1 MTTAKK
7 ECGINRRKW
16 NERGD
21 KMNDA
26 RFVVRETKAEL
37 KKLDRALS
45 VMGYSSRADW
55 YREKKREIIRE
66 AEKKEV
72 KNHV

>member
-1 MTTAKK
+1 MS
-7 ECGINRRKW
+7 N
-16 NERGD
+16 
-21 KMNDA
+21 A

-66 AEKKEV
+66 AEKKGGE
-72 KNHV
+72 KPCLE

>member
-1 MTTAKK
+1 MS
-7 ECGINRRKW
+7 N
-16 NERGD
+16 
-21 KMNDA
+21 A
-26 RFVVRETKAEL
+26 RFVVRETRAEL
-37 KKLDRALS
+37 KKLDWALS
-45 VMGYSSRADW
+45 IMGYSSRADW